1 MNDAATQ
8 AWAARRA
15 LFEEDGAEPGRIA
28 KACGLRARTVE
39 ASIRREGWRQASP
52 RKVGGTTGERL
63 ARLYERQLNRAEQA
77 QTRMEASDTFDQ
89 KTIAEFASATRSLA
103 KLCELTRDDDR
114 AKDED
119 MARDAD
125 IAAILDKLDRR
136 IVELAGYLAERLA
149 GTKPDAGT
157 GDRGLA

>member
-15 LFEEDGAEPGRIA
+15 LFEDDGATPERIA
-28 KACGLRARTVE
+28 LACGLKLRTVE
-39 ASIRREGWRQASP
+39 ASIRREGWRPASS
-52 RKVGGTTGERL
+52 RRAGTTGERL
-63 ARLYERQLNRAEQA
+63 ARLYERQLSRAEQA
-77 QTRMEASDTFDQ
+77 QTMMEASDTFDQ

-125 IAAILDKLDRR
+125 IAAILDMLDRR

-149 GTKPDAGT
+149 RTEPDAGT